1 MGLFEIFKHKKQATK
16 NRNKQQRGSPLTS
29 LKGVNERENPITP
42 PIDDCLL
49 NALLNPQMIDAKKAM
64 NIPAVAEAV
73 HLISETVSMIPIKL
87 YREEISQIDGKIT
100 RKTVEIQDERTSLL
114 NDDTKDTLD
123 GIQFKRAMVRDYLLF
138 GGAYAYINKQKNKVK
153 SINYV
158 SNSYINVISNNDI
171 IFKDYNILVNDKTFK
186 PFEFIKVLRST
197 KDGVTGIGI
206 IEENK
211 ELLSVAY
218 STLLFEQNLISTGGN
233 KRGFISSENTL
244 SKETISA
251 LKQAW
256 QNLYSNN
263 QENVIVLNKGL
274 SFKESSNTS
283 VEMQLNENKKSMN
296 SDIKSI
302 FGIPNNS
309 SNNNNFDYSLFIK
322 TAIMPIL
329 TAIECALNRD
339 FLLEKEK
346 KNDQESLYFAFDTKE
361 IIKGDIKTRFE
372 AYKTALDSNL
382 MQIDEC
388 RYMEDLE
395 PLGLNFIKLGLSD
408 VLYNPATKEVFT
420 PNTGQAVNIGDDLTR
435 GDQINENRN

>member
-16 NRNKQQRGSPLTS
+16 NRNKQQRGSPAIS
-29 LKGVNERENPITP
+29 LKGANERENPITP

-64 NIPAVAEAV
+64 NISAVAESV
-73 HLISETVSMIPIKL
+73 NLISETVSMIPIKL

-100 RKTVEIQDERTSLL
+100 KKTVEIQDERTSLL

-197 KDGVTGIGI
+197 KDGATGIGI

-372 AYKTALDSNL
+372 AYRTALDSNL

>member
-1 MGLFEIFKHKKQATK
+1 MNLFDIFKHKQEIK
-16 NRNKQQRGSPLTS
+16 NKQERGSPVTS
-29 LKGVNERENPITP
+29 LRGVNERENPITP

-64 NIPAVAEAV
+64 NISAVAESV
-73 HLISETVSMIPIKL
+73 NLISETVSMIPIKL

-100 RKTVEIQDERTSLL
+100 RKTIEIQDERTSLL

-158 SNSYINVISNNDI
+158 SNSYINIISNNDI

-197 KDGVTGIGI
+197 KDGATGIGI

-372 AYKTALDSNL
+372 AYRTALDSNL